1 MSLHTYAHVRLG
13 LSMFRL
19 LFDRG
24 KIKSLMCAYIIYT
37 YNYNITY
44 VHSYIYYN
52 ITNVHTKQYNL
63 M

>member
-1 MSLHTYAHVRLG
+1 MCLHTYAHVRLT
-13 LSMFRL
+13 LSMLRL

-24 KIKSLMCAYIIYT
+24 KIKSLACAYIIYS

-44 VHSYIYYN
+44 VH
-52 ITNVHTKQYNL
+52 TKQYNL